1 MTYPGRLGPRTEDR
15 ETFTSLPVLANEGC
29 NKEHYMKLSTGIV
42 NQLID
47 GKEGGLLGNLPD
59 LLAKARLSFEQGD
72 RWQLWEVLYYC
83 ALFQATVPDW
93 AVDALIE
100 VNSKVA
106 DGRSKGLDDA
116 LGDPPLSQ
124 RQRQRAALRQK
135 HAGEVIRLAYK
146 MRDEGSA
153 TLNSQDRELIAKP
166 LGLSGKDVQEILR
179 THKGAGL
186 KQKAMGKNEG
196 YAVAYGS
203 FPLTEFRRRGR
214 PLL

>member
-1 MTYPGRLGPRTEDR
+1 
-15 ETFTSLPVLANEGC
+15 
-29 NKEHYMKLSTGIV
+29 MKLSTGLV
-42 NQLID
+42 NQLLN

-59 LLAKARLSFEQGD
+59 LLEQARLSFEQGD

-83 ALFQATVPDW
+83 ALFQVTVPDW

-100 VNSKVA
+100 VNSKVL
-106 DGRSKGLDDA
+106 DGRCKGLDDA
-116 LGDPPLSQ
+116 LGEHPLSQ

-153 TLNSQDRELIAKP
+153 TLNSQDRELIAQP

-179 THKGAGL
+179 AHQGAGL
-186 KQKAMGKNEG
+186 KQKAIGKNDG
-196 YAVAYGS
+196 YAVIYSS
-203 FPLTEFRRRGR
+203 FPITEFRRRGR